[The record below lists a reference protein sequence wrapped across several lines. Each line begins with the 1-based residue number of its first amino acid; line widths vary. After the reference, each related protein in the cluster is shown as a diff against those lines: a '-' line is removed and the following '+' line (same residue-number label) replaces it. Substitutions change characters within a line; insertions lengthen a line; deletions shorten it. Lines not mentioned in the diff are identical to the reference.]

1 MSFASPVWLAALAL
15 IPAAVAVSIVARRRA
30 KRYVI
35 RFPAVS
41 TLELAAGGGG
51 PSWRRYV
58 PIALVLAAIAALSF
72 ALARPQVSYSE
83 AVRAASVVL
92 VTDESGSMAA
102 TDVKPSRLAAA
113 ERAANTFIDE
123 LPAQARVGA
132 VAFSSAPNAV
142 QAPTLNHSAARALI
156 ASESANGSTATGEAL
171 QLALTLLHRRRA
183 RDKGE
188 GAAIVLVSD
197 GAANAGISA
206 ITVARQA
213 AAEKIPI
220 YTVALGTPQGTLPNP
235 EPFAPPLAV
244 PPDPQLMR
252 QIAQVSHG
260 QEFDAQSADRLSSIY
275 KGLGDQI
282 GSVTRKHEI
291 TAAFAVGGLVL
302 LLLGAA
308 SATRWSAR
316 LP

>member
-1 MSFASPVWLAALAL
+1 MSFVSPVWLAALAL
-15 IPAAVAVSIVARRRA
+15 IPAAIAVSVIARRRA
-30 KRYVI
+30 RRYAI

-41 TLELAAGGGG
+41 TLQLAAAGGG

-58 PIALVLAAIAALSF
+58 PVALVLAAIGALVV
-72 ALARPQVSYSE
+72 ALARPQVSYTK

-113 ERAANTFIDE
+113 EHAANTFIDQ
-123 LPAQARVGA
+123 LPDQARVGA
-132 VAFSSAPNAV
+132 VAFSTTPNAV
-142 QAPTLNHSAARALI
+142 QAPTLNHGAARAVI
-156 ASESANGSTATGEAL
+156 DEQTANGSTATGEAL
-171 QLALTLLHRRRA
+171 QVALTLLHH
-183 RDKGE
+183 KKTKHN
-188 GAAIVLVSD
+188 GAAIILVSD
-197 GAANAGISA
+197 GAANAGVSA
-206 ITVARQA
+206 LSVAHQA

-220 YTVALGTPQGTLPNP
+220 YTVALGTPNGTLPNP
-235 EPFAPPLAV
+235 EPFAPPLGV
-244 PPDPQLMR
+244 PPDPALMR
-252 QIAQVSHG
+252 QIAAVSHG
-260 QEFDAQSADRLSSIY
+260 QEFDARSADRLSSIY
-275 KGLGDQI
+275 QGLGDQI

-291 TAAFAVGGLVL
+291 TAAFAIGGLVL

>member
-15 IPAAVAVSIVARRRA
+15 IPALIAISIAARRRA

-41 TLELAAGGGG
+41 TLQIAAAAGG

-58 PIALVLAAIAALSF
+58 PIGLVLGALAALAV
-72 ALARPQVSYSE
+72 ALARPQVSYSDV
-83 AVRAASVVL
+83 VRAASVVL

-113 ERAANTFIDE
+113 ERAANTFIDQ

-142 QAPTLNHSAARALI
+142 QAPTLNHSAPRALI
-156 ASESANGSTATGEAL
+156 ASQSANGSTATGEAL
-171 QLALTLLHRRRA
+171 QLALSLLHGNRRGHKA
-183 RDKGE
+183 
-188 GAAIVLVSD
+188 AAIVLVSD
-197 GAANAGISA
+197 GGANAGVSA
-206 ITVARQA
+206 LSVARQA

-220 YTVALGTPQGTLPNP
+220 YTVALGTPGGTLPNP

-252 QIAQVSHG
+252 QIAAVSHG
-260 QEFDAQSADRLSSIY
+260 QEFDAQSADRLAAIY
-275 KGLGDQI
+275 KGLGTQI
-282 GSVTRKHEI
+282 GSVTRKREI
-291 TAAFAVGGLVL
+291 TAAFAAGGLVL

>member
-1 MSFASPVWLAALAL
+1 MSLASPVWLAALLL
-15 IPAAVAVSIVARRRA
+15 IPAAIAVSIVVRRRA
-30 KRYVI
+30 RRYVI

-41 TLELAAGGGG
+41 TLELAAAGGG

-58 PIALVLAAIAALSF
+58 PIALVLGAIAALAF
-72 ALARPQVSYSE
+72 ALARPQVSYND

-92 VTDESGSMAA
+92 VTDESGSMASN
-102 TDVKPSRLAAA
+102 DVRPSRLAAA
-113 ERAANTFIDE
+113 EKAANTFIDQ

-171 QLALTLLHRRRA
+171 QLALTLLHRRHV
-183 RDKGE
+183 GNQ

-197 GAANAGISA
+197 GAANAGVNVLS
-206 ITVARQA
+206 VARQA
-213 AAEKIPI
+213 AADKIPI
-220 YTVALGTPQGTLPNP
+220 YTVALGTPGGTLPNP

-244 PPDPQLMR
+244 PPDPALMR
-252 QIAQVSHG
+252 QIAAVSHG

-275 KGLGDQI
+275 KGLGSQI
-282 GSVTRKHEI
+282 GSVTRKREI
-291 TAAFAVGGLVL
+291 TAVFAIGGLVL

>member
-15 IPAAVAVSIVARRRA
+15 IPAAIAVSIAARRRA

-41 TLELAAGGGG
+41 TLELAAAGGG

-58 PIALVLAAIAALSF
+58 PIALVLAAIAALAF

-113 ERAANTFIDE
+113 ERAANTFIDR

-156 ASESANGSTATGEAL
+156 AFGVGQRLDRDRRGAPAGFVAPAPPARARQGRRRGDRARL
-171 QLALTLLHRRRA
+171 RRGGQRRHQRDHRRAPGRGREDPDLHGRA
-183 RDKGE
+183 GHAPRD
-188 GAAIVLVSD
+188 
-197 GAANAGISA
+197 
-206 ITVARQA
+206 
-213 AAEKIPI
+213 AAEP
-220 YTVALGTPQGTLPNP
+220 
-235 EPFAPPLAV
+235 
-244 PPDPQLMR
+244 
-252 QIAQVSHG
+252 
-260 QEFDAQSADRLSSIY
+260 
-275 KGLGDQI
+275 
-282 GSVTRKHEI
+282 
-291 TAAFAVGGLVL
+291 
-302 LLLGAA
+302 
-308 SATRWSAR
+308 
-316 LP
+316 

>member
-1 MSFASPVWLAALAL
+1 VSFVSPAWLAALAL
-15 IPAAVAVSIVARRRA
+15 IPAAIIASIVARRRA
-30 KRYVI
+30 RRYAI

-41 TLELAAGGGG
+41 TLQLAAAGGG
-51 PSWRRYV
+51 PAWHRWV
-58 PIALVLAAIAALSF
+58 PVALVLAAAAALAL
-72 ALARPQVSYSE
+72 ALARPQLSYSE

-92 VTDESGSMAA
+92 VADESGSMAA
-102 TDVKPSRLAAA
+102 TDVRPSRLAAA

-142 QAPTLNHSAARALI
+142 QAPTLDHNAARALI
-156 ASESANGSTATGEAL
+156 NAQTADGSTATGEAL
-171 QLALTLLHRRRA
+171 QLALSLLHHKRSA
-183 RDKGE
+183 HK

-197 GAANAGISA
+197 GAANAGVSA
-206 ITVARQA
+206 ISVARQA

-220 YTVALGTPQGTLPNP
+220 YTVALGTPGGTLPNP

-252 QIAQVSHG
+252 QIAAVSHG
-260 QEFDAQSADRLSSIY
+260 QEFDAQSADRLSKIY
-275 KGLGDQI
+275 RGLGDQI

-291 TAAFAVGGLVL
+291 TAAFAAGGLVL

-308 SATRWSAR
+308 SATRWSGR